1 MDSDGR
7 VPEGRGPHIPWGGN
21 CSRRRAARASGKL
34 NAIAAMAASP
44 ARPNVIGMNGT
55 PAGGGG
61 GGGGVPAATTRSSPT
76 IPAFRSVASPPYHVE
91 ATVRF
96 RTITNGAVFAGDIE
110 IDPVL
115 YGGPIA
121 NVWRTVPL
129 FHTVALNV

>member
-1 MDSDGR
+1 MDSIAR
-7 VPEGRGPHIPWGGN
+7 FNEGRRTHISSGGN
-21 CSRRRAARASGKL
+21 CSRRRAARASRKL
-34 NAIAAMAASP
+34 NAIAAIAASP
-44 ARPNVIGMNGT
+44 ASPNVMGMKGN